1 MVPIDDRRESEA
13 NKKLPGAE
21 ALATVVEKVP
31 AEMLLGVRRIVL
43 YDDDAAVRK
52 EKKLARHRP
61 ITGTNQA
68 ELDIYYDRLRSHK
81 LKGKTVDNYALGEL
95 TTLLFECLHA
105 HQTVT
110 RRVSRQLSAKE
121 ERRRAETFAR
131 TKTMEVLGTLMDAKE
146 AAKLKKHVATWSIVE
161 GEVAVEKEE
170 D

>member
-1 MVPIDDRRESEA
+1 MVPIDDRRENEV

-21 ALATVVEKVP
+21 ALAKVVATVP

-43 YDDDAAVRK
+43 YDDDVDVRK

-61 ITGTNQA
+61 VKGTNQA
-68 ELDIYYDRLRSHK
+68 EFDIFYDRLRSHK
-81 LKGKTVDNYALGEL
+81 VKGKTVENYALGEL
-95 TTLLFECLHA
+95 TTLLYECLHA

-131 TKTMEVLGTLMDAKE
+131 TKTMEVLTAMLDAKE

-161 GEVAVEKEE
+161 GEAAAEKDE